1 MAYSEDL
8 SKFWLNFAH
17 NPREVGSQYLDKRCA
32 TIYVSLILEPPRN
45 PIIPI
50 LKSSILL
57 DLYELLLDK

>member
-17 NPREVGSQYLDKRCA
+17 NPRKVGSQYLDKRCA

-50 LKSSILL
+50 LKSSILI
-57 DLYELLLDK
+57 DLYELLLDR